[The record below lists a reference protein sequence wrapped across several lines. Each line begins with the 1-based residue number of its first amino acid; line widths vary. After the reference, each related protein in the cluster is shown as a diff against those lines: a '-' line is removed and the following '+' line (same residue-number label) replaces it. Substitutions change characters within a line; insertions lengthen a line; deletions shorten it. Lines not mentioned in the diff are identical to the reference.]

1 MPNNEQDR
9 LKRLR
14 ERQLTDRDPLV
25 KQRQLQRTTAQRERK
40 VARKH
45 LTLGEVWGTLPN
57 IYKSPFYG
65 LLLGLLAM
73 ILLPILWV
81 SPWAFWVALGA
92 TVFFVLLGA
101 LTGRAQDL
109 RDELR
114 DISKH

>member
-1 MPNNEQDR
+1 MSNEQER

-25 KQRQLQRTTAQRERK
+25 KQKQLQRTTAQRERK

-45 LTLGEVWGTLPN
+45 LTLGEIWGTLPH

-65 LLLGLLAM
+65 LLLGLLAL
-73 ILLPILWV
+73 IVLPILWV

-92 TVFFVLLGA
+92 TAFFVLLGV

-114 DISKH
+114 DISRH

>member
-1 MPNNEQDR
+1 MPNNEQER
-9 LKRLR
+9 IKRLQ

-25 KQRQLQRTTAQRERK
+25 KQRRLQRTTAQRERK

-45 LTLGEVWGTLPN
+45 LTLGDVWGTLPN

-65 LLLGLLAM
+65 LLLGLLA
-73 ILLPILWV
+73 IIVLPIVWV

-92 TVFFVLLGA
+92 TAFFVLFGA
-101 LTGRAQDL
+101 LLGRALDS